1 MSVRHSAGWGTG
13 TAKDTSGKLAIRI
26 PVTGARTACGAKDGK
41 QDMKFEEILLALIA
55 RAPCSGYDLGRWLAT
70 EGQFLRANADQ
81 SQIYKTLNRLMKNG
95 HIEFTVEER
104 EGAPDAKVYRLTSSG
119 ADHLIRITKSQ
130 YVPPARWQE
139 PDFTAR
145 LTCLV
150 PLNPPTVLSLIET
163 EITFRKDQIRRF
175 RNRDRAVRLEPG
187 RFAIDVQFMTELLNS
202 THTFNAAEAD
212 AWVAWLEAQHRK
224 WTEYLDEQTEHSAAL
239 STSH

>member
-1 MSVRHSAGWGTG
+1 
-13 TAKDTSGKLAIRI
+13 
-26 PVTGARTACGAKDGK
+26 
-41 QDMKFEEILLALIA
+41 MKFEEILLALIA

-81 SQIYKTLNRLMKNG
+81 SQIYKTLNRLLKHG

-119 ADHLIRITKSQ
+119 AEHLRRITESQ

-150 PLNPPTVLSLIET
+150 PLNPPTVLPLIET
-163 EITFRKDQIRRF
+163 EIAFRKDQIRRF
-175 RNRDRAVRLEPG
+175 RNRDRTARLEPG
-187 RFAIDVQFMTELLNS
+187 RFTIDVEFMIEVHNEAHS
-202 THTFNAAEAD
+202 YNAAQAD
-212 AWVAWLEAQHRK
+212 NWVAWLEDQRRK
-224 WTEYLDEQTEHSAAL
+224 WTEYLDDKTEHSAAL
-239 STSH
+239 STSS